1 MIEPIMYMGIGF
13 LLAALI
19 AVAVIPLV
27 HDRAVRLTTRR
38 LRAALPL
45 SMKEIQAGRDL
56 LRAEFAMATRR
67 LEINLKQLK
76 DKSTGQVVELSKRD
90 DVINRLKLQRYTLN
104 VEVIALKS
112 QLEALKT
119 RPVPAAKGS
128 RGHTQ
133 CLVRY
138 AALDSAKKLP
148 LIPANAISAS
158 RF

>member
-112 QLEALKT
+112 QLEALKR
-119 RPVPAAKGS
+119 RPVPARGAAAKPNV
-128 RGHTQ
+128 
-133 CLVRY
+133 L
-138 AALDSAKKLP
+138 SAMRHW
-148 LIPANAISAS
+148 IPQRSY
-158 RF
+158 R

>member
-1 MIEPIMYMGIGF
+1 
-13 LLAALI
+13 
-19 AVAVIPLV
+19 
-27 HDRAVRLTTRR
+27 
-38 LRAALPL
+38 
-45 SMKEIQAGRDL
+45 MKEIQAGRDL
-56 LRAEFAMATRR
+56 LRADFAMATRR
-67 LEINLKQLK
+67 LEINLNQLK

-119 RPVPAAKGS
+119 RPVPAARGAAPGS
-128 RGHTQ
+128 RSQTQ
-133 CLVRY
+133 RLVRH

-148 LIPANAISAS
+148 LTPTDAILAS

>member
-1 MIEPIMYMGIGF
+1 
-13 LLAALI
+13 
-19 AVAVIPLV
+19 IPLV

-67 LEINLKQLK
+67 LEISLKQLK

-112 QLEALKT
+112 
-119 RPVPAAKGS
+119 RPVPAAKGA
-128 RGHTQ
+128 GAKPNV
-133 CLVRY
+133 L
-138 AALDSAKKLP
+138 SAMRHW
-148 LIPANAISAS
+148 IPQRSY
-158 RF
+158 R

>member
-67 LEINLKQLK
+67 LEINLNQLK

-119 RPVPAAKGS
+119 RPVPAA
-128 RGHTQ
+128 RG
-133 CLVRY
+133 
-138 AALDSAKKLP
+138 AAARGAAARGAAAKPNVLSAMRHW
-148 LIPANAISAS
+148 IPQRSY
-158 RF
+158 R

>member
-56 LRAEFAMATRR
+56 LRADFAMATRR
-67 LEINLKQLK
+67 LEINLNQLK

-119 RPVPAAKGS
+119 RPVLAARGAAAKPNV
-128 RGHTQ
+128 
-133 CLVRY
+133 L
-138 AALDSAKKLP
+138 SAMRHW
-148 LIPANAISAS
+148 IPQRSY
-158 RF
+158 R

>member
-1 MIEPIMYMGIGF
+1 MIEPIMFMGIGF

-67 LEINLKQLK
+67 LEISLKQLK

-104 VEVIALKS
+104 VEVIAEGGTSPPGL
-112 QLEALKT
+112 
-119 RPVPAAKGS
+119 G
-128 RGHTQ
+128 GH
-133 CLVRY
+133 RH
-138 AALDSAKKLP
+138 
-148 LIPANAISAS
+148 
-158 RF
+158 